1 MRFIVTGGA
10 GFIGSHLVEALIH
23 AGHDVI
29 VIDDLSTGKPGNL
42 PRGTRLVR
50 ASIADAALLARE
62 AAGADGIYHLAAR
75 VSVQDC
81 IDNWLAGH
89 ADNLI
94 GTINTFAAAAGAGCP
109 VVYASSAAV
118 YGDRSGQL
126 CSEEVRETPISPYGA
141 DKLADEHQARAF
153 AAIRGLSSV
162 GLRFFNVYGPRQD
175 PASPYAGV
183 ISRFIANARD
193 GVAHT
198 VFGDGGQSRDF
209 IEVSDIVAGLLAAM
223 ALAQRPVQAAGA
235 AARRAGRAEV
245 FNLCTGRE
253 TTLLDLIATLA
264 RVRGD
269 ACAPRIRHAPPRA
282 GDIRHSLGSTRLM
295 HERLGVVAQV
305 PLDRGLARL
314 LAHEALA

>member
-1 MRFIVTGGA
+1 MRYVVTGGA
-10 GFIGSHLVEALIH
+10 GFIGSHLVEALIG
-23 AGHDVI
+23 AGHAVT
-29 VIDDLSTGKPGNL
+29 VIDDLSTGKADNL
-42 PRGTRLVR
+42 PPEARLVV

-62 AAGADGIYHLAAR
+62 TAGAAGLYHLAAR

-94 GTINTFAAAAGAGCP
+94 GAINAFAGAAGAGCP

-118 YGDRSGQL
+118 YGDRSGQV
-126 CSEEVRETPISPYGA
+126 CAEDARETPISPYGA
-141 DKLADEHQARAF
+141 DKLAAEHQARAF
-153 AAIRGLSSV
+153 AVVRGLPSV

-183 ISRFIANARD
+183 ISKFIANAQA

-209 IEVSDIVAGLLAAM
+209 IEVSDVVAGLVAAM
-223 ALAQRPVQAAGA
+223 A
-235 AARRAGRAEV
+235 RAGSIRGAEV

-253 TTLLDLIATLA
+253 TTLLDLIATIA

-269 ACAPRIRHAPPRA
+269 RAPPRVRHAPPRP
-282 GDIRHSLGSTRLM
+282 GDIRHSLGSRRLM
-295 HERLGVVAQV
+295 QERLGLRAQV
-305 PLDRGLARL
+305 TLDRGLARL
-314 LAHEALA
+314 LAHEAVE

>member
-10 GFIGSHLVEALIH
+10 GFIGSHLVEALIR
-23 AGHDVI
+23 AGHDVT
-29 VIDDLSTGKPGNL
+29 VIDDLSTGKPANL
-42 PRGTRLVR
+42 PPGARLIR

-62 AAGADGIYHLAAR
+62 AAGADGLYHLAAR

-94 GTINTFAAAAGAGCP
+94 GTINTLEAAAQAGCP

-126 CSEEVRETPISPYGA
+126 CSEEVRETPISPYGV
-141 DKLADEHQARAF
+141 DKLAGEHQARAF
-153 AAIRGLSSV
+153 AAIRGVASV

-183 ISRFIANARD
+183 ISRFIANARE

-209 IEVSDIVAGLLAAM
+209 IEVSDVVAGLLAAM
-223 ALAQRPVQAAGA
+223 ALAQTQTQIGA
-235 AARRAGRAEV
+235 ATARAEV

-253 TTLLDLIATLA
+253 TTLLDLIAILA

-269 ACAPRIRHAPPRA
+269 AGAPRIRHAPPRA

-295 HERLGVVAQV
+295 HERLGVRAQV

-314 LAHEALA
+314 LAHEAPA